1 MSRSASLSVVVLAV
15 LAFGMLPISSPG
27 GLIGPP
33 QAHAQNFG
41 QRVVRGTVIN
51 AKSQPLT
58 GAIVFLQNQKT
69 KTIRS
74 YTSDAKG
81 HFNFAQVDMTQDF
94 NLWAE
99 KNGKKSAT
107 KVVSS
112 WDARKDF
119 VIDLKIK

>member
-1 MSRSASLSVVVLAV
+1 MSRSAKLTVVVLAV
-15 LAFGMLPISSPG
+15 LAFGMLPISSHS

-33 QAHAQNFG
+33 LAHAQNFG
-41 QRVVRGTVIN
+41 DRVVRGAVLN
-51 AKSQPLT
+51 AESQPVI
-58 GAIVFLQNQKT
+58 GAIVFLQNQKS

-74 YTSDAKG
+74 YTSDNEG

-119 VIDLKIK
+119 VVDLKIK